1 MTENYVQEVHRA
13 MHLLQAGG
21 RLFVIEDQAFPPPH
35 PVIIFHEDRRYS
47 ISADVFSI
55 LIGLDRIRFTGS
67 TTIDG
72 YNADEFY
79 LITEAGKGH

>member
-1 MTENYVQEVHRA
+1 MTPENYVQEVQNA
-13 MHLLQAGG
+13 MHLLQTGG
-21 RLFVIEDQAFPPPH
+21 RLFVIDDQSFPPPH
-35 PVIIFHEDRRYS
+35 PVMILVEDSRYQ
-47 ISADVFSI
+47 ISSGVFSI

-79 LITEAGKGH
+79 LSPEFHL